1 MQFTATGTDTSDWW
15 RDARLWALLTL
26 LLAAFSINVIMASA
40 TFFMFLSIPVVVASS
55 FAGLR
60 GTLALGACALTL
72 AAVSVALVED
82 QFFSEPE
89 APLRIIV
96 FVLVIAASAWM
107 AFARERAEA
116 QRRIAEAELDRRAR
130 FDELTGLPNRE
141 EALELVAASL
151 QRARRAGDRLDVLF
165 VDIDCFKDVNDS
177 HGHLAGDTVLQAV
190 ADRVRSHLREEDF
203 AARIGGD
210 EFTVVL
216 HGAGQGDDALVV
228 ADRIRAAVAQPLVV
242 RGATITPTVS
252 IGVTRA
258 GPLDDVDSVFSRADA
273 AMYRAKASGRNQ
285 VLSG

>member
-1 MQFTATGTDTSDWW
+1 
-15 RDARLWALLTL
+15 
-26 LLAAFSINVIMASA
+26 
-40 TFFMFLSIPVVVASS
+40 VVVAAS

-60 GTLALGACALTL
+60 GTLALGACAIVL
-72 AAVSVALVED
+72 AAFSVILVED
-82 QFFSEPE
+82 QFFAEPE

-116 QRRIAEAELDRRAR
+116 RRSIAEAELDRRAR
-130 FDELTGLPNRE
+130 FDDLTGLPNRA
-141 EALELVAASL
+141 EALELVAASS

-165 VDIDCFKDVNDS
+165 VDIDCFKDINDG

-210 EFTVVL
+210 EFIVAL
-216 HGAGQGDDALVV
+216 HGAGQVDDALVV

-252 IGVTRA
+252 IGVTLA
-258 GPLDDVDSVFSRADA
+258 GQGDDVDSVFSRADA

-285 VLSG
+285 VASG